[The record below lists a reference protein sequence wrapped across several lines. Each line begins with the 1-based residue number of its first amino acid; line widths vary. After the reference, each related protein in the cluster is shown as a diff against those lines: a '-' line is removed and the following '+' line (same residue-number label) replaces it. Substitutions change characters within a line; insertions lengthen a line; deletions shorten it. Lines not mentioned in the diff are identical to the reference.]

1 MKRLRFTLLPILL
14 AGLFFMGCENQIEAP
29 EAMTLQAKNAVE
41 VLPAGA
47 QFVSMVN
54 LQAMHHNA
62 LFDPFNDE
70 SVSGEFGARV
80 QEFLDATGFDP
91 ENDLH
96 EVYVAS
102 ANMGPDAQPSIVAYV
117 TFDRDRLQDYID
129 QRLGE
134 TFERDDYKGIP
145 IYRAVEDDHSI
156 IFALAADNMIV
167 ASPDEASVEAM
178 LDRLSGTGRALKDDA
193 ETMNLIALASSGS
206 NAWAVVCN
214 FDEINTRESQHEDA
228 IGRDMEQIGR
238 ALKDVAIAVT
248 MQEDGVEGTVFM
260 QPKEGVSASDV
271 ADLTKGVVALMKA
284 ESDIDDEKLRMLD
297 QVHVRTKSGYVQ
309 VEFFADNEMLKS
321 SG

>member
-1 MKRLRFTLLPILL
+1 MKRLRCTLLPILL

-54 LQAMHHNA
+54 LQAMQHNT
-62 LFDPFNDE
+62 LFDPFDIE
-70 SVSGEFGARV
+70 SLSGEFGARV
-80 QEFLDATGFDP
+80 QEFLDATGLDP

-102 ANMGPDAQPSIVAYV
+102 AGMGPDAQPSIVAYV

-145 IYRAVEDDHSI
+145 IYRALEDGHSI

-206 NAWAVVCN
+206 NAWAVFSN
-214 FDEINTRESQHEDA
+214 FDEINTRKSQHEDA
-228 IGRDMEQIGR
+228 IGRDMEQIGQ
-238 ALKDVAIAVT
+238 ALKDVAVSLT
-248 MQEDGVEGTVFM
+248 MQQDGAEGTVIM
-260 QPKEGVSASDV
+260 NTKDGVSTDDLA
-271 ADLTKGVVALMKA
+271 ALTKGVVAAMKA
-284 ESDIDDEKLRMLD
+284 SSKMGDAELQMLD
-297 QVHVRTKSGYVQ
+297 RVRVRTQGDQ
-309 VEFFADNEMLKS
+309 VRVNFFVNNEMLAS
-321 SG
+321 SR